1 MNDIQKDSLK
11 RFDDLLYLNYSRYKK
26 EATVDYNPNEFS
38 YKVDKK
44 TEEKAK
50 KRASFI
56 KNMSSSVIEQNKI
69 DKDYIE
75 TYKRNVANKK
85 SLIELAFE

>member
-11 RFDDLLYLNYSRYKK
+11 RLDDLLYFNYSRYKK
-26 EATVDYNPNEFS
+26 EATVDYNPNKFS
-38 YKVDKK
+38 YKYDKK
-44 TEEKAK
+44 TEEKAE
-50 KRASFI
+50 KRANFI
-56 KNMSSSVIEQNKI
+56 KNMASSVIEQNKI
-69 DKDYIE
+69 DKEYIE